1 VVDPNID
8 PVVSPVG
15 HKDWLAKVKLMKTL
29 IIDGK
34 NPLKGKGALAN
45 QKGICEEDNIA
56 LLEKTEE
63 TI

>member
-1 VVDPNID
+1 MD

-34 NPLKGKGALAN
+34 NPLKGRGALHDA
-45 QKGICEEDNIA
+45 KGIREEDNKD
-56 LLEKTEE
+56 LLEETE
-63 TI
+63 